1 MTEMLRVVAH
11 FDAIPGK
18 TEDLK
23 QILIDLKSASE
34 AEVGCTFFQ
43 LLQDETTPSSFIFI
57 EEWDSQ
63 EHFDAHLN
71 ADHLKEAKS
80 KMAGVLSGDQDVR
93 VYKLV
98 E

>member
-1 MTEMLRVVAH
+1 MANKLKVVAC
-11 FDAIPGK
+11 FEALQGK

-23 QILIDLKSASE
+23 QILIDLKNASQ
-34 AEVGCTFFQ
+34 AEEGCMLFEF
-43 LLQDETTPSSFIFI
+43 LQDVTTPSSFTFI

-80 KMAGVLSGDQDVR
+80 KMAGILLGDQDVR
-93 VYKLV
+93 VY
-98 E
+98 EAAE